1 MGSTYKI
8 ISIICFAL
16 AGLMLTVGIIL
27 FFTLKIRVVIGYL
40 TGKTEKKSIAMMQN
54 SNKNTEMRFSYAEQ
68 VKRDGIRN
76 ITSEIT
82 DGLSSGTVSLNESK
96 VTEVLSSVDTDSG
109 TTILYKSE
117 IGIEKITLF
126 KDVLIIHTDKEIV

>member
-109 TTILYKSE
+109 TTILSKSE
-117 IGIEKITLF
+117 IGIER
-126 KDVLIIHTDKEIV
+126 

>member
-68 VKRDGIRN
+68 VKRDGIR
-76 ITSEIT
+76 TSEIT

-109 TTILYKSE
+109 TTILSKSE

>member
-1 MGSTYKI
+1 MFCTCRTYAY
-8 ISIICFAL
+8 C
-16 AGLMLTVGIIL
+16 GNNTVFYFKDTCSNRL
-27 FFTLKIRVVIGYL
+27 SYRKNR
-40 TGKTEKKSIAMMQN
+40 EKSIAMMQN

-109 TTILYKSE
+109 TTILSKSE

>member
-40 TGKTEKKSIAMMQN
+40 TGKQRKSIAMMQN

-76 ITSEIT
+76 ITSKIT

-109 TTILYKSE
+109 TTILSKSE

>member
-109 TTILYKSE
+109 TTILSKSE
-117 IGIEKITLF
+117 IGIEKIILF
-126 KDVLIIHTDKEIV
+126 KDILIIHTNKEIV

>member
-1 MGSTYKI
+1 MAQGKI
-8 ISIICFAL
+8 IVETAQLDAASAKVGEL
-16 AGLMLTVGIIL
+16 AGT
-27 FFTLKIRVVIGYL
+27 
-40 TGKTEKKSIAMMQN
+40 
-54 SNKNTEMRFSYAEQ
+54 YAEQ

-109 TTILYKSE
+109 TTILSKSE

>member
-40 TGKTEKKSIAMMQN
+40 TGKTEKKSIAMMVVSYMTYMNN
-54 SNKNTEMRFSYAEQ
+54 SEN
-68 VKRDGIRN
+68 
-76 ITSEIT
+76 
-82 DGLSSGTVSLNESK
+82 L
-96 VTEVLSSVDTDSG
+96 
-109 TTILYKSE
+109 
-117 IGIEKITLF
+117 
-126 KDVLIIHTDKEIV
+126 

>member
-109 TTILYKSE
+109 TTILSKSE
-117 IGIEKITLF
+117 IGIEKITF
-126 KDVLIIHTDKEIV
+126 I

>member
-109 TTILYKSE
+109 TTILSKSE

-126 KDVLIIHTDKEIV
+126 KDVLIIH

>member
-40 TGKTEKKSIAMMQN
+40 TGKTEKKV
-54 SNKNTEMRFSYAEQ
+54 YCHDAEL
-68 VKRDGIRN
+68 K
-76 ITSEIT
+76 
-82 DGLSSGTVSLNESK
+82 
-96 VTEVLSSVDTDSG
+96 
-109 TTILYKSE
+109 
-117 IGIEKITLF
+117 
-126 KDVLIIHTDKEIV
+126 

>member
-1 MGSTYKI
+1 MDEILVEMYLPASGKTYDIKI
-8 ISIICFAL
+8 PYNA
-16 AGLMLTVGIIL
+16 
-27 FFTLKIRVVIGYL
+27 KIYTL

-109 TTILYKSE
+109 TTILSKSE